1 MIGFETY
8 TTIENLIN
16 NEKYDQALEKID
28 KTFEAGNVSSYL
40 YCLKAM
46 VFCEKENYESAEELI
61 NQAIEIDPED
71 DYNFYTKS
79 RINFHKVDFKTAEA
93 TIAEAVRIN
102 PRVEY
107 YGLWASIYFGQ
118 KNYKQAEIKV
128 KEGLELDPNDDHCLN
143 LLTLIYN
150 VTGNNQEAKSNI
162 DELLE
167 QNPENAFSHINAGY
181 QELRTGNHKKA
192 KEHYSIALMKN
203 PNNELARSGM
213 LEAIKSSN
221 FAYRWVLKYSMWL
234 NTLSKPARIGLLIGL
249 IIVVKIIPVL
259 LPFYLVLVFGTWFV
273 GPVSDVILIFDK
285 YGRNLLEKTTK
296 ISAYINIALFGLAI
310 LCIPGGILING
321 ALFITAL
328 GFLVATVPVYHFD
341 MITNKIK
348 FAVNALIAIA
358 MVSLGCYAAVLSL
371 IMDKSWSSAF
381 LPLLVLTVVYSWF
394 NGLLED

>member
-8 TTIENLIN
+8 VTIENLIN
-16 NEKYDQALEKID
+16 SEKYDQALEKID
-28 KTFEAGNVSSYL
+28 KAFESGNASSYL

-46 VFCEKENYESAEELI
+46 VFCEKKEYRIAEDLI
-61 NQAIEIDPED
+61 NQAIELDPED

-79 RINFHKVDFKTAEA
+79 RINFHKDNLKTAES

-107 YGLWASIYFGQ
+107 YGHWASIYFGQ
-118 KNYKQAEIKV
+118 KNYKKAEIKV

-150 VTGNNQEAKSNI
+150 VTGNNHEAKTNI
-162 DELLE
+162 EELLE

-234 NTLSKPARIGLLIGL
+234 NTLPKPARIGLLVGL
-249 IIVVKIIPVL
+249 IIVVKLVPVL

-273 GPVSDVILIFDK
+273 GPISEVILLFDK
-285 YGRNLLEKTTK
+285 YGRNLLDKTAKVST
-296 ISAYINIALFGLAI
+296 YINASLFSLVLI
-310 LCIPGGILING
+310 CIPGGIFIDNS
-321 ALFITAL
+321 LFITAL
-328 GFLVATVPVYHFD
+328 GLLVATVPVYHFD
-341 MITNKIK
+341 IITNKVK
-348 FAVNALIAIA
+348 FLINILISLA
-358 MVSLGCYAAVLSL
+358 MISLGCYAAILS
-371 IMDKSWSSAF
+371 IVMDQSWFTAF
-381 LPLLVLTVVYSWF
+381 LPLVVLTVVYSWF
-394 NGLLED
+394 NGILED